1 MYVCPPLYS
10 DTSEYLFSYWCI
22 EHGNSC
28 TVSVAVS
35 YYVLT
40 LFSFLYTEKK
50 PFVVTDKRKSSD
62 RAMDVKADSML
73 PLMPPFMLLPRSA
86 L

>member
-1 MYVCPPLYS
+1 MCVSTRLFRH
-10 DTSEYLFSYWCI
+10 EYFYWRV
-22 EHGNSC
+22 GRRNSC

-50 PFVVTDKRKSSD
+50 PFVVSDKRKSSD

-73 PLMPPFMLLPRSA
+73 PFMLPFMLRPRSA
-86 L
+86 F